1 MINGVDS
8 GFRVDSGVYSAPKQP
23 RSPYPP
29 RYFREVRTM
38 ARLRNTALAGITG
51 QGDMGEAPE
60 ETRRDPMEIRR
71 KRGDTRP
78 GPREWFTG
86 QVWMDEIATAGPP
99 SRVRMLSVHFT
110 PGGRTAW
117 HHHPFGQILHV
128 TEGEGLVQRR
138 GGGREPIRAGDTV
151 QAEAGEWH
159 WHGAGPGTFMTHL
172 AVQEADDD
180 GQTTYWGEHVTDDEY
195 QGA

>member
-1 MINGVDS
+1 
-8 GFRVDSGVYSAPKQP
+8 
-23 RSPYPP
+23 
-29 RYFREVRTM
+29 
-38 ARLRNTALAGITG
+38 
-51 QGDMGEAPE
+51 
-60 ETRRDPMEIRR
+60 MEIRR
-71 KRGDTRP
+71 KRADTRP
-78 GPREWFTG
+78 GPRDWFTG
-86 QVWMDEIATAGPP
+86 QVWMDEIATPGPP

-172 AVQEADDD
+172 AVQVADGE

-195 QGA
+195 RGA

>member
-1 MINGVDS
+1 
-8 GFRVDSGVYSAPKQP
+8 
-23 RSPYPP
+23 
-29 RYFREVRTM
+29 
-38 ARLRNTALAGITG
+38 
-51 QGDMGEAPE
+51 
-60 ETRRDPMEIRR
+60 
-71 KRGDTRP
+71 
-78 GPREWFTG
+78 
-86 QVWMDEIATAGPP
+86 
-99 SRVRMLSVHFT
+99 MLSIHFA

-138 GGGREPIRAGDTV
+138 GGGREPIGAGDTV

-195 QGA
+195 RGA